1 MDESTATAAID
12 ELYEFSAPC
21 FFDFM
26 KGESEEETR
35 NAELWF
41 ETALS
46 YAPSP
51 FMVRIKSG
59 SRNFQVVSLSN
70 VDEEDQMQ
78 KAPESSDDKPQ
89 AKLVP
94 DEVKEEIA
102 NDDEDKENIGTK
114 KLVSDKKHQ
123 TAKKITS
130 TTRNSSVL
138 KPKTSNAG
146 TPNLAL
152 ESQAIKRQKLDGGR
166 SRQILNVKPH
176 NLPHKSKLGLS
187 SGSSNLS
194 SSTAKLLTN
203 WIGRFY
209 VREQPAPFVSFAEMM
224 NKFQSCTRD
233 LSLPHSSLS
242 NVNKHIILA
251 LTKDLVPGTSLPKEP
266 EFETAQRVR
275 PITVKSTAELE
286 EEMMAKIPTFR
297 NLFSIS
303 SLVQIFEASTPL
315 PSLPRST
322 PKPPEFQEFHL
333 ETMARASKNVETP
346 SSVTSTE
353 VSHQNNQWK
362 PQLTDP
368 KSPVLQTS
376 LRAKPP
382 KVKSSI
388 ELEQEELEKAPKFKA
403 RPLNK
408 KIFESKGEMGIFCNA
423 TKQVTIPPEFHFAT
437 HERIPPPI
445 AVFDIFDK
453 LSLIQNLLIHFQ
465 ETPFPIH
472 SISTQRYTSFLM
484 RAFEEE
490 RARVPK
496 ANPYPYTTDYPV
508 VPPKPEPKQCT
519 KPEPFQLE
527 SLVRHEEEMKR
538 EMEERKKK
546 EKEEAQM
553 RLFKAQPVLKE
564 DPIPVPEKVRKPLT
578 QVEEFDLHLNN
589 RAVDRAE
596 FDQKIKEKEMI
607 YKRYREETEAAR
619 MIEEEKALKQLRRT
633 MVPHARPV
641 PKFDHPFCP
650 QRYENLLVF
659 QGNTKPINY
668 TASTSSPKNSKDEN
682 DQFTQHTNF
691 QSGHSY
697 EMISVSGNRVREAL
711 PPPRPRGDC
720 RKSPP
725 PPALH
730 QNSNPSSPNQIKNP
744 MDGSSVMSAMVID
757 EFKGESEEEARK
769 AELWFETALS
779 YGPSPFMAR
788 IKGGS
793 RSVHVESL
801 CNFNEEDQMQKASE
815 SSDAPAPNNNLE
827 DKPKAELVPDEVQ
840 EEVKSSEAQV
850 ETNQIVTEAQSAN
863 DDKDKENTVTV
874 CAQENGSAPTEKS
887 HLNVPG
893 DEDKGKSAVQVKLS
907 RQILNVKPHN
917 LTHKSKLGLTSGSS
931 NRCSSTAKNQTNWIE
946 RTSCTICINGRND
959 EKVSIIYQRFVTSS
973 QFSVKF
979 LTNQDNAATVQ
990 MPTLKLTR
998 PKEPEFETA
1007 QRTRPFRV
1015 KSAAELEEEMMA
1027 KIPKFKA
1034 RPLNKKIFVAPTLP
1048 SLPRSTPKPPEFQEF
1063 HLETMARASK
1073 NAETS
1078 SVASTEVSRQNNQW
1092 KPHLTE
1098 PKTPVLQTSLRARP
1112 IKVKSSIE
1120 LEQEELEKAPKFKA
1134 RPLNKKIFES
1144 KGELGIFCN
1153 AKKQV
1158 TIPQEFHFA
1167 THERVPPPASVFDL
1181 FDKLSLNSES
1191 NHDPIPR
1198 KNHSQSI
1205 PSSHRGKRG
1214 KSQGSKGYPYPYTTD
1229 YPVVPP
1235 KPEPKHCTK
1244 PEPFPLESL
1253 VRHEEEMKREM
1264 EERRKKEKEEA
1275 QMRIFKAQPV
1285 LKEDPIPVPEKAR
1298 KPLTQVQEFDLHV
1311 NHRAVE
1317 RAEFD
1322 QKIKEKE
1329 MIYKRYREETEAAR
1343 MIEEE
1348 KALKQLRRTMV
1359 PHARP
1364 VPKFDH
1370 PFCPQKSSKETTK
1383 PKSPHLRVLQRIE
1396 RKKRIGSLAAPT
1408 SSPATLMR

>member
-94 DEVKEEIA
+94 DEVKEEVKPSEAKIA
-102 NDDEDKENIGTK
+102 NDDEDKENIGTVCALENGSVLTEKSHLNVPGDGEKIKSTVQVETEVCTPKPLMNSQK

-194 SSTAKLLTN
+194 SSTAKTFNKLD
-203 WIGRFY
+203 RKVY

-242 NVNKHIILA
+242 NMPTLK
-251 LTKDLVPGTSLPKEP
+251 LTRPKEP

-286 EEMMAKIPTFR
+286 EEMMAKIPKFKAR
-297 NLFSIS
+297 PLNKK
-303 SLVQIFEASTPL
+303 IFEASTPL

-423 TKQVTIPPEFHFAT
+423 KKQVTIPQEFHFAT

-453 LSLIQNLLIHFQ
+453 LSLNSESIDPLPRNTIPN
-465 ETPFPIH
+465 PFHLHTEERGAEKEKKFVIE
-472 SISTQRYTSFLM
+472 IIEKQ
-484 RAFEEE
+484 FEEE

-650 QRYENLLVF
+650 QR
-659 QGNTKPINY
+659 
-668 TASTSSPKNSKDEN
+668 
-682 DQFTQHTNF
+682 
-691 QSGHSY
+691 
-697 EMISVSGNRVREAL
+697 
-711 PPPRPRGDC
+711 
-720 RKSPP
+720 
-725 PPALH
+725 
-730 QNSNPSSPNQIKNP
+730 
-744 MDGSSVMSAMVID
+744 
-757 EFKGESEEEARK
+757 
-769 AELWFETALS
+769 
-779 YGPSPFMAR
+779 
-788 IKGGS
+788 
-793 RSVHVESL
+793 
-801 CNFNEEDQMQKASE
+801 
-815 SSDAPAPNNNLE
+815 
-827 DKPKAELVPDEVQ
+827 
-840 EEVKSSEAQV
+840 
-850 ETNQIVTEAQSAN
+850 
-863 DDKDKENTVTV
+863 
-874 CAQENGSAPTEKS
+874 
-887 HLNVPG
+887 
-893 DEDKGKSAVQVKLS
+893 
-907 RQILNVKPHN
+907 
-917 LTHKSKLGLTSGSS
+917 
-931 NRCSSTAKNQTNWIE
+931 
-946 RTSCTICINGRND
+946 
-959 EKVSIIYQRFVTSS
+959 
-973 QFSVKF
+973 
-979 LTNQDNAATVQ
+979 
-990 MPTLKLTR
+990 
-998 PKEPEFETA
+998 
-1007 QRTRPFRV
+1007 
-1015 KSAAELEEEMMA
+1015 
-1027 KIPKFKA
+1027 
-1034 RPLNKKIFVAPTLP
+1034 
-1048 SLPRSTPKPPEFQEF
+1048 
-1063 HLETMARASK
+1063 
-1073 NAETS
+1073 
-1078 SVASTEVSRQNNQW
+1078 
-1092 KPHLTE
+1092 
-1098 PKTPVLQTSLRARP
+1098 
-1112 IKVKSSIE
+1112 
-1120 LEQEELEKAPKFKA
+1120 
-1134 RPLNKKIFES
+1134 
-1144 KGELGIFCN
+1144 
-1153 AKKQV
+1153 
-1158 TIPQEFHFA
+1158 
-1167 THERVPPPASVFDL
+1167 
-1181 FDKLSLNSES
+1181 
-1191 NHDPIPR
+1191 
-1198 KNHSQSI
+1198 
-1205 PSSHRGKRG
+1205 
-1214 KSQGSKGYPYPYTTD
+1214 
-1229 YPVVPP
+1229 
-1235 KPEPKHCTK
+1235 
-1244 PEPFPLESL
+1244 
-1253 VRHEEEMKREM
+1253 
-1264 EERRKKEKEEA
+1264 
-1275 QMRIFKAQPV
+1275 
-1285 LKEDPIPVPEKAR
+1285 
-1298 KPLTQVQEFDLHV
+1298 
-1311 NHRAVE
+1311 
-1317 RAEFD
+1317 
-1322 QKIKEKE
+1322 
-1329 MIYKRYREETEAAR
+1329 
-1343 MIEEE
+1343 
-1348 KALKQLRRTMV
+1348 
-1359 PHARP
+1359 
-1364 VPKFDH
+1364 
-1370 PFCPQKSSKETTK
+1370 SSKETTK
-1383 PKSPHLRVLQRIE
+1383 PISPRLRVLQRIA
-1396 RKKRIGSLAAPT
+1396 RTKMISSLNTPT